1 MDPVRTT
8 AVFFGDFPFVVVT
21 KDGARAQGTL
31 AQMVRRRRRDP
42 SFHTQRRQQR
52 RERAHGVSWVN
63 VPTQLFHL
71 PTIRSPYDST
81 KPWPSRL
88 RNKYDA
94 PAERE
99 ALLQLPM
106 LARAAIN
113 GGASHLTATRLDM
126 IGGLTELA
134 TDVTPTTPAVMQRAT
149 CPFCVAQPED
159 SLQHLI
165 WDCKSDRHTVATD
178 KIIDAKRTVERMR
191 QRFRSSMVAAM
202 LGTGCPLLT
211 SRQRV
216 RDAKDGPVKAARAAQ
231 LPERTTRERKEATVV
246 SYDVIRSIAT
256 AKTRAKLQ
264 HQTAYLWFQGKE
276 RALEVGRARLRQSTA
291 GGLKRTAATK
301 ALAVLNDRLAS
312 TVADEKEGWFR
323 WKGDS
328 DVMPAYVET
337 PAKVSPALDC
347 PTRGGE
353 LEEMDT
359 ALPESVLFAQALVAS
374 FYSLG
379 GMEAVGAVL
388 ENDAPWAGNTWE
400 GLTPG
405 RQPYQTTAPDESA
418 LPTLRYGGLVDCRV
432 SWAEARRMRKDAR
445 DAQQPLLYIAV
456 TGITAL
462 TARVGH
468 ALAVGDWSIRIEGRN
483 VRTHGY
489 LMYVPGE
496 RHPAPSGEGYL
507 PAPVRQW
514 KRLGM
519 DTDEEAD
526 PSSGTPDCLR
536 RQLAENI
543 VQYQADREGGTWWQ
557 HELRGAEGQCRGAGL
572 ISSETHQELQPH
584 MTKTAYAQLYA
595 SYHWQMGVLVS
606 SLVSCRSAV
615 AELVT
620 KAERGTSD

>member
-1 MDPVRTT
+1 M
-8 AVFFGDFPFVVVT
+8 
-21 KDGARAQGTL
+21 
-31 AQMVRRRRRDP
+31 
-42 SFHTQRRQQR
+42 
-52 RERAHGVSWVN
+52 
-63 VPTQLFHL
+63 
-71 PTIRSPYDST
+71 
-81 KPWPSRL
+81 
-88 RNKYDA
+88 
-94 PAERE
+94 
-99 ALLQLPM
+99 
-106 LARAAIN
+106 
-113 GGASHLTATRLDM
+113 
-126 IGGLTELA
+126 
-134 TDVTPTTPAVMQRAT
+134 
-149 CPFCVAQPED
+149 
-159 SLQHLI
+159 
-165 WDCKSDRHTVATD
+165 
-178 KIIDAKRTVERMR
+178 
-191 QRFRSSMVAAM
+191 
-202 LGTGCPLLT
+202 
-211 SRQRV
+211 
-216 RDAKDGPVKAARAAQ
+216 
-231 LPERTTRERKEATVV
+231 
-246 SYDVIRSIAT
+246 SYDVIRSIAK

-312 TVADEKEGWFR
+312 TVADEKAGWFR

-432 SWAEARRMRKDAR
+432 SWAEARQMRKDAR

-456 TGITAL
+456 TGTTAL
-462 TARVGH
+462 TSRVGH

-496 RHPAPSGEGYL
+496 RYPALSGEGYL

-526 PSSGTPDCLR
+526 SSSGTPDCLR

-543 VQYQADREGGTWWQ
+543 VQYQADRGGGTWWQ

-572 ISSETHQELQPH
+572 ISNETHQELQPH

-620 KAERGTSD
+620 KAERRTSEGEFTSQLQRFIRAPPPTRPLEATRSHRMARSGQSQRRSPRV